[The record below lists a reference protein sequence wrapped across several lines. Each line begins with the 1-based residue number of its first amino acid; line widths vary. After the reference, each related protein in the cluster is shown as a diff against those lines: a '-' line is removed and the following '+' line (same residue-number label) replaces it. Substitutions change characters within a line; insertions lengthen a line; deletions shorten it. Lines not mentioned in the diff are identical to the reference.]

1 MSSVFKSP
9 VLQKSTKG
17 EEGGALDVFP
27 ILKCQEQHFP
37 LLCKAYLLA
46 YVY

>member
-9 VLQKSTKG
+9 VLPKSTKG

-27 ILKCQEQHFP
+27 ILKCQEKHFH
-37 LLCKAYLLA
+37 LLYKVYLLA